1 MLVAYRHSPPKS
13 LSRGETAGEKAA
25 LSQPCQCYRTQ
36 YFYSFSF
43 SSCSLDFF
51 SFFFFQTFGKCY
63 TNLAVLLSL
72 HSGREVKFPSRCYS
86 LRREWEIGLVC
97 PANLSLA
104 CGKVLPASKWSSK
117 TSSAGNR
124 EICGKSEKRNKNF
137 NKWIMSNCCHAIWSP
152 EPSNL
157 CLILLIYN
165 VHVLSFYD
173 PWLWGHFVQVIGN
186 LELRGSRK
194 KDNLVFLE

>member
-1 MLVAYRHSPPKS
+1 MR
-13 LSRGETAGEKAA
+13 
-25 LSQPCQCYRTQ
+25 
-36 YFYSFSF
+36 
-43 SSCSLDFF
+43 
-51 SFFFFQTFGKCY
+51 
-63 TNLAVLLSL
+63 
-72 HSGREVKFPSRCYS
+72 FPSRCYS

-157 CLILLIYN
+157 CLLLFIYN
-165 VHVLSFYD
+165 VHVLSFCD

-194 KDNLVFLE
+194 KRQPSLPWVSVPLSFWLFLIHFENHENQNIFQIWNQSACPNFSAFDFIC